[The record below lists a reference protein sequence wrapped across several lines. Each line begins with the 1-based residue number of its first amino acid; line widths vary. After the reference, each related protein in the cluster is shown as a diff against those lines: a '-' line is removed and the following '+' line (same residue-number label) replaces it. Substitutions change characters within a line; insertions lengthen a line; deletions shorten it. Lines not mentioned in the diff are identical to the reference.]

1 MAVNIEVRQSDIDF
15 AKNQILQFKKIE
27 QGKYRYSGVEAWR
40 GVVCEMLTSKWL
52 ESNYNVDI
60 PAKGLDNSGIIDDC
74 DMIINS
80 KKVEIKSA
88 SPFSH
93 P

>member
-40 GVVCEMLTSKWL
+40 GVVCEMLTS
-52 ESNYNVDI
+52 
-60 PAKGLDNSGIIDDC
+60 
-74 DMIINS
+74 
-80 KKVEIKSA
+80 
-88 SPFSH
+88 
-93 P
+93 